1 MTKTEWTLEEAL
13 AVKGTSHTT
22 DAQLWAHVA
31 RLRKRNGDTAGAAR
45 ATLAAS
51 TAKFC
56 VTLSARR
63 AREERAAELR
73 PVGDRPFVV
82 SGYLKAK
89 VLAHAQGYIA
99 AAGRA

>member
-1 MTKTEWTLEEAL
+1 MTTARSPTTKEHTMTKTEWTLEEAL
-13 AVKGTSHTT
+13 AVKGRTSHTT

-63 AREERAAELR
+63 AREERAAKR
-73 PVGDRPFVV
+73 
-82 SGYLKAK
+82 S
-89 VLAHAQGYIA
+89 
-99 AAGRA
+99 

>member
-1 MTKTEWTLEEAL
+1 MTKTEWTLAEAL
-13 AVKGTSHTT
+13 AVKGPTSHTT

-31 RLRKRNGDTAGAAR
+31 RLRKRKGDTAGAAR

-63 AREERAAELR
+63 AREERAAKR
-73 PVGDRPFVV
+73 
-82 SGYLKAK
+82 S
-89 VLAHAQGYIA
+89 
-99 AAGRA
+99 

>member
-13 AVKGTSHTT
+13 AVKGPTSHTT

-31 RLRKRNGDTAGAAR
+31 RLRKRKGDTAGAAR

-56 VTLSARR
+56 VTLSARWD
-63 AREERAAELR
+63 REERAAER
-73 PVGDRPFVV
+73 
-82 SGYLKAK
+82 S
-89 VLAHAQGYIA
+89 
-99 AAGRA
+99 